1 MKFLTSPDIRV
12 ANQTR
17 FALLDIRIRKQPK
30 LTEIFKADNPVKPQR
45 LGYETIPVFE
55 LEVTNGQQ
63 LKEQHFAGLVG
74 YQLVVV
80 LTNSLQNYQI

>member
-30 LTEIFKADNPVKPQR
+30 LTEIFKADNPVLP
-45 LGYETIPVFE
+45 
-55 LEVTNGQQ
+55 
-63 LKEQHFAGLVG
+63 
-74 YQLVVV
+74 
-80 LTNSLQNYQI
+80 